1 MPAGDQLLSSFY
13 GFSRTVDWHTT
24 VDAIFVVRYVD
35 ISARH
40 VPLQVTH
47 STTFHSVLFPCF
59 GNVRQIR
66 KMPKSTVG

>member
-40 VPLQVTH
+40 VPLQVTQYDI
-47 STTFHSVLFPCF
+47 SFSFISLL
-59 GNVRQIR
+59 R
-66 KMPKSTVG
+66 